1 MKISV
6 IIPVFNEINTIEQII
21 KRVKKQEI
29 KKLQII
35 IVDDFSSDGTRE
47 ILKNKIYKYVDKIIY
62 HKKNKGKG
70 AAIKTAQNFISG
82 TIVII
87 QDADLEYSPKDYKK
101 LITPI
106 ILKETKV
113 VYGSR
118 VKKNNRYN
126 STKFTSLY
134 RIFFNHILT
143 IFSNLLNNQKLT
155 DAHTCYKV
163 FDAKL
168 FKNLI
173 LVEDDFAFC
182 PEVTTKISKLNL
194 NIKEVNISYK
204 GRSTEEGKKIGIFD
218 GVRALYVLIK
228 YKFFVNKIILK

>member
-1 MKISV
+1 MKLSV
-6 IIPVFNEINTIEQII
+6 IIPVYNEINTIEQII

-35 IVDDFSSDGTRE
+35 VVDDFSSDGTRE
-47 ILKNKIYKYVDKIIY
+47 ILKKKIYKYVDKIIY

-70 AAIKTAQNFISG
+70 AAIKTAQNFITG

-101 LITPI
+101 LIAPI
-106 ILKETKV
+106 ILNKTKV

-118 VKKNNRYN
+118 VMKNNRYN
-126 STKFTSLY
+126 SSSFTSLY

-143 IFSNLLNNQKLT
+143 IFSNILNNQKLT

-194 NIKEVNISYK
+194 NIKEVKISYK
-204 GRSTEEGKKIGIFD
+204 GRSLEEGKKIGIFD

-228 YKFFVNKIILK
+228 YKFFVNKIRLK

>member
-1 MKISV
+1 MKLSV

-70 AAIKTAQNFISG
+70 AAIKTAQNFIRG

-87 QDADLEYSPKDYKK
+87 QDADLEYNPKDYKK

-106 ILKETKV
+106 ILNKTKV

-228 YKFFVNKIILK
+228 YKFFVNKIRFK

>member
-1 MKISV
+1 MKLSV